1 MRLDRPWAAVDPAL
15 AQQLRTGIE
24 PVIDDVIAAV
34 AREVPQY
41 APAADTSVQ
50 VALRQGVRVALE
62 RLLDLLGADDEALGP
77 AAQLYAGIGAAEYRA
92 GRPLQAVLS
101 AYRVGALATWRGLSA
116 HAVQAGSD
124 AAQTAR
130 LAEACFAYIDEISA
144 VSAASYARAQSADA
158 GRRESLR
165 RRLLE
170 ALLEGGTAAVPAL
183 AAELGWREPP
193 LVRVAVWDGEAVP
206 DGVLGA
212 ASHGRTIAVV
222 TEGELR
228 RVGRFAP
235 SAGTVGPVAHVPASL
250 RQAELLHGLRGRGGI
265 PGPDGAA
272 PVLAEDHLAELLLT
286 GQPDLAAA
294 LVAQELAPLQGYDP
308 ARRAVA
314 VDTLAGWLA
323 LGGSRA
329 AVAGELH
336 IHPQTVAYRMEPLKE
351 AFARQLQTAE
361 GRWRLLLAGRAEQQ
375 LRAAG

>member
-1 MRLDRPWAAVDPAL
+1 MEPAL
-15 AQQLRTGIE
+15 AQRLRPGIE

-34 AREVPQY
+34 GREVPQY
-41 APAADTSVQ
+41 ASAADAGVRA
-50 VALRQGVRVALE
+50 ALGQGVRVALE

-77 AAQLYAGIGAAEYRA
+77 AAALYTGIGAAEYRA

-116 HAVQAGSD
+116 QAVEAGIG

-165 RRLLE
+165 RQLLE

-183 AAELGWREPP
+183 AGELGWRVPP
-193 LVRVAVWDGEAVP
+193 LVRIAVWDGEAMP
-206 DGVLGA
+206 EGVLGA
-212 ASHGRTIAVV
+212 ASQGRTIAVV
-222 TEGELR
+222 TPGELR
-228 RVGRFAP
+228 RVGSFAP
-235 SAGTVGPVAHVPASL
+235 SVGTGGGVAHVPDSL
-250 RQAELLHGLRGRGGI
+250 KQAELLHGLRGRGGI
-265 PGPDGAA
+265 PGAGAGA
-272 PVLAEDHLAELLLT
+272 PVLADDHLAELLLAA
-286 GQPDLAAA
+286 QPDLAAA
-294 LVAQELAPLQGYDP
+294 LVAQELAPLQHYDP
-308 ARRAVA
+308 LRRAVA
-314 VDTLAGWLA
+314 VDTLTAWLA

-336 IHPQTVAYRMEPLKE
+336 IHPQTVAYRMEPLKQ
-351 AFARQLQTAE
+351 AFAGQLSTGD

-375 LRAAG
+375 LRAPG